1 MVEQDTSNIPIQVRI
16 LDKRSYCPIKKK
28 YIWIYIIDL
37 LIIIDNL

>member
-1 MVEQDTSNIPIQVRI
+1 